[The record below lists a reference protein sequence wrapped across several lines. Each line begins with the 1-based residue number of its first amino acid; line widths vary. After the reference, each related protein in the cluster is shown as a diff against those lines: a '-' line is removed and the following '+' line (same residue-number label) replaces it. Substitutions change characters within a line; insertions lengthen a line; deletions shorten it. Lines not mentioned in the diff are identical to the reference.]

1 MGKNIKYRTL
11 VLTLL
16 MSLSC
21 NSVTGVSTSLAPT
34 LTPTLDSTLLIPTGH
49 GPQELTAKA
58 TSPDSVLL
66 SWLPVEGATFYRIA
80 VSVNGGHAF
89 AIMELDS
96 STTSYE
102 DFIAVPGSP
111 LTYAVEALSDSDSI
125 GQSIVNVTTAQRQ
138 PNPLTVDAQL
148 DATKTASAK
157 IIPDAGGSISL
168 TDSKGVEYKLDIPAG
183 ALVIPTDITLTAVK
197 EIGALPLDG
206 GLLGAVKIEPD
217 GLVLNEVAT
226 LTIVLPENQ
235 ASNDLATLGF
245 AFSGNGTEFHLKPVY
260 DQNIRTSLMPV
271 FGGAH
276 LSSMARQNGAS
287 IVMETLVMY
296 GIGIGA
302 GTAQNAAEL
311 VRASAPTDSDAAL
324 DQQTAAA
331 MAQIPQA
338 FINQREGILT
348 DAHAFMSGAVSN
360 IAIQGASN
368 CGELKKAISS
378 MESWLIH
385 TDTWA
390 RNGAD
395 KGKLGDIEKELWDQL
410 TDKMGNIVQNATE
423 DCEKKPEDKTTEAV
437 AAEVG
442 CLDALLVKIA
452 NSSGSFYEKL
462 RSKMTRFG
470 NDTAISDQIGKLDKC
485 LPSYIASG
493 NLEGEICHLD
503 HPYKLDTSGEL
514 SLEAQFN
521 PTSALSGEV
530 ELILATTAV
539 CTWDGGHGTYVVHPP
554 DKAGGI
560 GVMFLTVSNGGVSC
574 PEGDFS
580 YPFLSNLIV
589 YITPLTE
596 RPAMCIQ
603 P

>member
-1 MGKNIKYRTL
+1 MYRIL
-11 VLTLL
+11 VPTLL
-16 MSLSC
+16 VSLAC
-21 NSVTGVSTSLAPT
+21 NSVTGAIPDTGASTSAT
-34 LTPTLDSTLLIPTGH
+34 TPTSELSQEPLISTGH

-80 VSVNGGHAF
+80 VSVDGDHALV
-89 AIMELDS
+89 IMELDS

-102 DFIAVPGSP
+102 DFIAVPGSQ
-111 LTYAVEALSDSDSI
+111 LTYAVEALSDSNSI
-125 GQSIVNVTTAQRQ
+125 GQSVVNITTVDRQ

-148 DATKTASAK
+148 DATKTVSAK
-157 IIPDAGGSISL
+157 IIPEAGGSISL

-206 GLLGAVKIEPD
+206 DLLGAVKIEPD
-217 GLVLNEVAT
+217 GLILNEMAT

-235 ASNDLATLGF
+235 ASNDLTTLGF

-311 VRASAPTDSDAAL
+311 VKANAPTDSDAAL
-324 DQQTAAA
+324 DQKLAATQLVPWENVA
-331 MAQIPQA
+331 KYYQDLEDVNTYNYAYAVYTSMILTENCGQLKQA
-338 FINQREGILT
+338 VQNMNRFINHSELALSQGTQRVEMI
-348 DAHAFMSGAVSN
+348 N
-360 IAIQGASN
+360 N
-368 CGELKKAISS
+368 
-378 MESWLIH
+378 
-385 TDTWA
+385 A
-390 RNGAD
+390 REA
-395 KGKLGDIEKELWDQL
+395 LWNTL
-410 TDKMGNIVQNATE
+410 TDKIKEVVDHAAK

-437 AAEVG
+437 AAEAG
-442 CLDALLVKIA
+442 CLDSLLVKIA

-485 LPSYIASG
+485 LPSYMASG